1 MENDFSV
8 IDRLVAFGIEASFAS
23 SLVSKMNDAM
33 SGMKVP
39 GAMAN
44 GIPADHEG
52 GRLWYARIDG
62 RTVGPMEEKEVMACL
77 LEKRIGKDSFVWSH
91 GMPQWKRVEE
101 VPEILKLV
109 MLLPPEL

>member
-1 MENDFSV
+1 MENDFS
-8 IDRLVAFGIEASFAS
+8 ILDKLMAFGIEASFAS

-44 GIPADHEG
+44 GISIDYEG
-52 GRLWYARIDG
+52 GKLWYARIDG
-62 RTVGPMEEKEVMACL
+62 RTVGPIDEKEVMACL
-77 LEKRIGKDSFVWSH
+77 LEKRICKDSYVWSL
-91 GMPQWKRVEE
+91 GMPEWKRVEE

-109 MLLPPEL
+109 MFLPPEL